1 MAKMLIY
8 QTMFFILLSLL
19 SFVQSQNEWLEY
31 YQDKGGCEGDY
42 EHSGKTKKYAVEF
55 HKTKDGEFYDGP
67 LYLKVEVTVEKSP
80 PPLLCFSHNDA
91 GCDDRDLLIRNPN
104 EKSVYFWVKREQFLD
119 ATFEPYFTVTCPN
132 DEDSCKYHIKCS
144 ESGDSYAEFTPN
156 FVYSYLITAKNQEMD
171 FKIKN
176 VPEGHRLVVCVDGS
190 PNVQLIMKLGDEI
203 LQEDNTFC
211 SNVENSNIEE
221 EYKDDFGK
229 FKIKAQEGDY
239 ITLSVHTYSYS
250 SKGTNLGRASKG
262 FLMPNGPTVTSM
274 IYIGNTFEECFPLDK
289 EILESAS
296 NTLYIS
302 GKIQSKYVW
311 FFLEDENEDFI
322 AASEVE
328 AFDGQF
334 SYVFKNE
341 KKLRYVCLEIIHD
354 DAKLLIMTN

>member
-19 SFVQSQNEWLEY
+19 TFVQSQDEWIEY

-144 ESGDSYAEFTPN
+144 DLK
-156 FVYSYLITAKNQEMD
+156 VID
-171 FKIKN
+171 
-176 VPEGHRLVVCVDGS
+176 
-190 PNVQLIMKLGDEI
+190 
-203 LQEDNTFC
+203 
-211 SNVENSNIEE
+211 
-221 EYKDDFGK
+221 
-229 FKIKAQEGDY
+229 
-239 ITLSVHTYSYS
+239 
-250 SKGTNLGRASKG
+250 
-262 FLMPNGPTVTSM
+262 
-274 IYIGNTFEECFPLDK
+274 
-289 EILESAS
+289 
-296 NTLYIS
+296 
-302 GKIQSKYVW
+302 
-311 FFLEDENEDFI
+311 
-322 AASEVE
+322 
-328 AFDGQF
+328 
-334 SYVFKNE
+334 
-341 KKLRYVCLEIIHD
+341 
-354 DAKLLIMTN
+354 

>member
-19 SFVQSQNEWLEY
+19 TFVQSQDEWIEY

-104 EKSVYFWVKREQFLD
+104 GKSVYFWAKREQFLD
-119 ATFEPYFTVTCPN
+119 AQFEPYFTVTCPN

-156 FVYSYLITAKNQEMD
+156 FVYSYLITARNQEMD
-171 FKIKN
+171 FKIKD

-211 SNVENSNIEE
+211 SNVEN
-221 EYKDDFGK
+221 
-229 FKIKAQEGDY
+229 
-239 ITLSVHTYSYS
+239 
-250 SKGTNLGRASKG
+250 
-262 FLMPNGPTVTSM
+262 
-274 IYIGNTFEECFPLDK
+274 
-289 EILESAS
+289 
-296 NTLYIS
+296 
-302 GKIQSKYVW
+302 
-311 FFLEDENEDFI
+311 
-322 AASEVE
+322 
-328 AFDGQF
+328 
-334 SYVFKNE
+334 
-341 KKLRYVCLEIIHD
+341 
-354 DAKLLIMTN
+354 